1 MYKRSLP
8 KLIWYRLTQWSVG
21 GFARIYFR
29 FRRRG
34 TDNMPDTGPVVL
46 VATHQSYLDPLLI
59 GCFMQRPIGYL
70 ARDTLFTGILGP
82 LIRAYDAIPIDR
94 EGGGLAGIRAT
105 LKRIKQGDAV
115 LIFPEGTRSED
126 GQLQPLKPGFI
137 ALVRRGKASIVPL
150 GIAGT
155 FEAWP
160 RGQKLPVPRPIAMVC
175 GQSIP
180 PEELAGL
187 DDEALLALVAEKL
200 AECFAEARE
209 LAGYAPSGST
219 A

>member
-1 MYKRSLP
+1 MYQRSLP
-8 KLIWYRLTQWSVG
+8 KLLWYRLTQWVVG
-21 GFARIYFR
+21 GLARVYFR

-34 TDNMPDTGPVVL
+34 VGNMPATGPVVL
-46 VATHQSYLDPLLI
+46 LATHQSYLDPLLI
-59 GCFMQRPIGYL
+59 GCFMPRPIGYL

-94 EGGGLAGIRAT
+94 DGSGLAGIRAT

-115 LIFPEGTRSED
+115 LLFPEGTRSED

-137 ALVRRGKASIVPL
+137 ALVRRGKASILPV

-160 RGQKLPVPRPIAMVC
+160 RGQKWPAPRPIAMVC
-175 GQSIP
+175 GQAIP
-180 PEELAGL
+180 PEQLAEL

-200 AECFAEARE
+200 AECFAEARQV
-209 LAGYAPSGST
+209 AGYEK
-219 A
+219 

>member
-1 MYKRSLP
+1 MYNRSLP
-8 KLIWYRLTQWSVG
+8 KLIWYRLTQWVIG
-21 GFARIYFR
+21 GLARVYFR

-34 TDNMPDTGPVVL
+34 VANMPDNGPVVL
-46 VATHQSYLDPLLI
+46 LATHQSYLDPLLI
-59 GCFMQRPIGYL
+59 GCFMPRPIGYL
-70 ARDTLFTGILGP
+70 ARDTLFSGILGP

-115 LIFPEGTRSED
+115 LIFPEGTRSTD
-126 GQLQPLKPGFI
+126 GKLQPLKPGFI
-137 ALVRRGKASIVPL
+137 ALVRRGNASIVPL

-160 RGQKLPVPRPIAMVC
+160 RGKKLPAPVRISMVC
-175 GQSIP
+175 GESIP

-187 DDEALLALVAEKL
+187 DDESLLALVADRL
-200 AECFAEARE
+200 AECFGEARE
-209 LAGYAPSGST
+209 LAGCD
-219 A
+219 

>member
-1 MYKRSLP
+1 MYRRSLP
-8 KLIWYRLTQWSVG
+8 KLIWYRLTQWVIG
-21 GFARIYFR
+21 GTARVYFR

-34 TDNMPDTGPVVL
+34 VANMPDTGPVVL
-46 VATHQSYLDPLLI
+46 LATHQSYLDPLLI
-59 GCFMQRPIGYL
+59 GCFMPRPIGYL
-70 ARDTLFTGILGP
+70 ARDTLFTGILGW

-115 LIFPEGTRSED
+115 LLFPEGTRSED

-160 RGQKLPVPRPIAMVC
+160 RGKKLPAPRPIAMVC
-175 GQSIP
+175 GESIP
-180 PEELAGL
+180 PEQLAGL
-187 DDEALLALVAEKL
+187 DDQALLSLVAQKL
-200 AECFAEARE
+200 AECFKEARQ
-209 LAGYAPSGST
+209 LAGYET
-219 A
+219 Y

>member
-8 KLIWYRLTQWSVG
+8 KLIWYRLTQWVVG
-21 GFARIYFR
+21 GLARVYFR

-34 TDNMPDTGPVVL
+34 VANMPDTGPVVL
-46 VATHQSYLDPLLI
+46 LATHQSYLDPLLI
-59 GCFMQRPIGYL
+59 GCFMPRPIGYL

-115 LIFPEGTRSED
+115 LMFPEGTRSTD
-126 GQLQPLKPGFI
+126 GKLQPLKPGFI

-160 RGQKLPVPRPIAMVC
+160 RGKKFPAPARIAMVC
-175 GQSIP
+175 GESIP

-187 DDEALLALVAEKL
+187 DDESLLALVAQKL
-200 AECFAEARE
+200 AECFDEARE
-209 LAGYAPSGST
+209 LAGYD
-219 A
+219 